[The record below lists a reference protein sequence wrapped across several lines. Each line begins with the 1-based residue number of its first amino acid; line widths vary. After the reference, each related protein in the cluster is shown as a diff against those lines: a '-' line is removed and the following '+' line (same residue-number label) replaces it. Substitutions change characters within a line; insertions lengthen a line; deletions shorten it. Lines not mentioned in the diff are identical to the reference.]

1 MNPRRPLLIQYSK
14 SVPHAHLAVLRSPSP
29 AGKRRLA
36 KRVPLD
42 SFSLREKVAA
52 GRMRVKTLGRYFANA
67 LFSPSPQPP
76 PAGRGRS
83 GARSRT
89 SHRLGQALCLLAA
102 AQLLACSGDASESQF
117 EEANRLYGTG
127 KFAEAASLYQA
138 AATNGVSANLLFNI
152 GNAHYKAGRLGR
164 AMAAY
169 HRSLRLDP
177 RNPETQA
184 NLRFAR
190 EQANTQPPTLTLRQ
204 RWLRNLSLG
213 EWTVLASAAITLFL
227 LLLAARQLKPGAFEG
242 NPSWIRLPGLGALAA
257 ALLLA
262 LAASDHFSDS
272 RAFVI
277 EAKVVVRNGPLE
289 ESPESFKATD
299 GTELL
304 VHDRK
309 GDFLEVE
316 SLLGLKGWIHSDDVE
331 LLTP

>member
-1 MNPRRPLLIQYSK
+1 MNPRRPLLNRQFK
-14 SVPHAHLAVLRSPSP
+14 SVPHAPLVVLRSPSP
-29 AGKRRLA
+29 Q
-36 KRVPLD
+36 
-42 SFSLREKVAA
+42 
-52 GRMRVKTLGRYFANA
+52 
-67 LFSPSPQPP
+67 PS
-76 PAGRGRS
+76 PAGRGRCS
-83 GARSRT
+83 IRGRGST
-89 SHRLGQALCLLAA
+89 ITRLGQALGLLAA
-102 AQLLACSGDASESQF
+102 ALLLAGSSAASEAQF
-117 EEANRLYGTG
+117 EEANRLYETG
-127 KFAEAASLYQA
+127 QFAEAATLYRA
-138 AATNGVSANLLFNI
+138 AGTNRVSANLLFNL
-152 GNAHYKAGRLGR
+152 GNAHYKAGQLGQ

-190 EQANTQPPTLTLRQ
+190 EQANTHPPALTLRQ

-213 EWTVLASAAITLFL
+213 EWTALASAAITLLL

-242 NPSWIRLPGLGALAA
+242 NPSWIRLPALGALAA

-277 EAKVVVRNGPLE
+277 EAKAVVRNGPLE

-309 GDFLEVE
+309 GDFLEIE
-316 SLLGLKGWIHSDDVE
+316 TALGQKGWIHSGNVE
-331 LLTP
+331 WLLP

>member
-1 MNPRRPLLIQYSK
+1 MNPRRLIF
-14 SVPHAHLAVLRSPSP
+14 
-29 AGKRRLA
+29 RRL
-36 KRVPLD
+36 
-42 SFSLREKVAA
+42 
-52 GRMRVKTLGRYFANA
+52 G
-67 LFSPSPQPP
+67 
-76 PAGRGRS
+76 
-83 GARSRT
+83 
-89 SHRLGQALCLLAA
+89 LLAA
-102 AQLLACSGDASESQF
+102 ALIFAGSGVANEAQF
-117 EEANRLYGTG
+117 EDANRLYETG

-138 AATNGVSANLLFNI
+138 AATNGVSANLLFNL
-152 GNAHYKAGRLGR
+152 GNAHFKAGQLGQ

-190 EQANTQPPTLTLRQ
+190 EQANTQPPALTLRQ
-204 RWLRNLSLG
+204 RWLRKLSLG
-213 EWTVLASAAITLFL
+213 EWTALASAAITLLL

-242 NPSWIRLPGLGALAA
+242 NPSWIRLPASGALAA

-277 EAKVVVRNGPLE
+277 AAKAVVRNGPLE

-316 SLLGLKGWIHSDDVE
+316 TSLGQKGWIHSGDVE

>member
-1 MNPRRPLLIQYSK
+1 MNPRRPLLNRQFK
-14 SVPHAHLAVLRSPSP
+14 SVPRAPLAVLRSPSP
-29 AGKRRLA
+29 SGKRRLA

-42 SFSLREKVAA
+42 SFSLREKMAA
-52 GRMRVKTLGRYFANA
+52 GRMSVKTLGRYFANA

-76 PAGRGRS
+76 PAGRWSS

-117 EEANRLYGTG
+117 EDANRLYETG

-138 AATNGVSANLLFNI
+138 AATNGVSASLLFNL
-152 GNAHYKAGRLGR
+152 GNAHYKAGQLGR

-190 EQANTQPPTLTLRQ
+190 EQANTQPPALTLRQ

-213 EWTVLASAAITLFL
+213 EWTALASAAITLLL

-242 NPSWIRLPGLGALAA
+242 NPSWIRLPALGALAA

-277 EAKVVVRNGPLE
+277 KAKAVVRNGPLE

-316 SLLGLKGWIHSDDVE
+316 TSLGEKGWIHSGDVK

>member
-1 MNPRRPLLIQYSK
+1 MNPRRPLLNRQFK
-14 SVPHAHLAVLRSPSP
+14 SVPHAPLVVLRSPSP
-29 AGKRRLA
+29 Q
-36 KRVPLD
+36 
-42 SFSLREKVAA
+42 
-52 GRMRVKTLGRYFANA
+52 
-67 LFSPSPQPP
+67 PS
-76 PAGRGRS
+76 PAGRGRCS
-83 GARSRT
+83 RRST
-89 SHRLGQALCLLAA
+89 ITRLSQALCLLAS

-117 EEANRLYGTG
+117 EDANRLYATG
-127 KFAEAASLYQA
+127 KFTEAASLYQA
-138 AATNGVSANLLFNI
+138 AATNGVSANLLFNL
-152 GNAHYKAGRLGR
+152 GNAHYKAGQLGR

-190 EQANTQPPTLTLRQ
+190 EQANTQPPALTLRQ

-213 EWTVLASAAITLFL
+213 EWTSLASATITLLL

-242 NPSWIRLPGLGALAA
+242 NPSWIRLPALAALAA

-277 EAKVVVRNGPLE
+277 EAKAVVRNGPLE

-316 SLLGLKGWIHSDDVE
+316 TSLGEKGWIHSGDVK

>member
-1 MNPRRPLLIQYSK
+1 MNPRRPLLNRQFK
-14 SVPHAHLAVLRSPSP
+14 SVPHAPLVVLRSPSP
-29 AGKRRLA
+29 Q
-36 KRVPLD
+36 
-42 SFSLREKVAA
+42 
-52 GRMRVKTLGRYFANA
+52 
-67 LFSPSPQPP
+67 PS
-76 PAGRGRS
+76 PAGRGR
-83 GARSRT
+83 RSRRST
-89 SHRLGQALCLLAA
+89 ITRLGQAIGLLAA
-102 AQLLACSGDASESQF
+102 ALLLADSSAASEAQF
-117 EEANRLYGTG
+117 EEANRLYETG
-127 KFAEAASLYQA
+127 QFAEAATLYRA
-138 AATNGVSANLLFNI
+138 AGTNRVSANLLFNL
-152 GNAHYKAGRLGR
+152 GNAHYKDGQLGR

-190 EQANTQPPTLTLRQ
+190 EQANTHPPALTLRQ

-213 EWTVLASAAITLFL
+213 EWTALASAAITLLL

-242 NPSWIRLPGLGALAA
+242 NPSWIRLPALGALGA

-277 EAKVVVRNGPLE
+277 EAKAVVRNGPLE

-309 GDFLEVE
+309 GDFLEIE
-316 SLLGLKGWIHSDDVE
+316 TALGQKGWIHSGNVE
-331 LLTP
+331 LLLP

>member
-1 MNPRRPLLIQYSK
+1 MNPRRPLLIQHSK
-14 SVPHAHLAVLRSPSP
+14 SVPHAPLAVLRSPSP
-29 AGKRRLA
+29 Q
-36 KRVPLD
+36 
-42 SFSLREKVAA
+42 
-52 GRMRVKTLGRYFANA
+52 
-67 LFSPSPQPP
+67 PS
-76 PAGRGRS
+76 PAGRGRCS
-83 GARSRT
+83 RRST
-89 SHRLGQALCLLAA
+89 ITRLGQALCLLAA

-117 EEANRLYGTG
+117 EDANRLYATG
-127 KFAEAASLYQA
+127 KFTEAASLYQA
-138 AATNGVSANLLFNI
+138 AATNGVSANLLFNL
-152 GNAHYKAGRLGR
+152 GNAHYKAGQLGR

-190 EQANTQPPTLTLRQ
+190 EQANTQPPALTLRQ
-204 RWLRNLSLG
+204 RWLRKLSLG
-213 EWTVLASAAITLFL
+213 EWTALASSAITLLL

-242 NPSWIRLPGLGALAA
+242 NPSWIRLPALGALAA

-262 LAASDHFSDS
+262 LAASDHFSDN

-277 EAKVVVRNGPLE
+277 KVKAVVRNGPLE

-316 SLLGLKGWIHSDDVE
+316 TSLGEKGWIHSGDVK
-331 LLTP
+331 LLAP

>member
-1 MNPRRPLLIQYSK
+1 MNPRRPLLNRQFK
-14 SVPHAHLAVLRSPSP
+14 SVPHAPLVVLRSPSP
-29 AGKRRLA
+29 Q
-36 KRVPLD
+36 
-42 SFSLREKVAA
+42 SS
-52 GRMRVKTLGRYFANA
+52 
-67 LFSPSPQPP
+67 
-76 PAGRGRS
+76 PAGRGR
-83 GARSRT
+83 RSRRST
-89 SHRLGQALCLLAA
+89 ITRLGQAIGLLAA
-102 AQLLACSGDASESQF
+102 ALLLAGSSAASEAQF
-117 EEANRLYGTG
+117 EEANRLYETG
-127 KFAEAASLYQA
+127 QFAEAATLYRA
-138 AATNGVSANLLFNI
+138 AGTNRVSANLLFNL
-152 GNAHYKAGRLGR
+152 GNAHYKDGQLGR

-190 EQANTQPPTLTLRQ
+190 EQANTQPPALTLRQ

-213 EWTVLASAAITLFL
+213 EWTALASAAITLLL
-227 LLLAARQLKPGAFEG
+227 LLLAARELKPGAFEG
-242 NPSWIRLPGLGALAA
+242 NPSWIRLPALGALAA

-277 EAKVVVRNGPLE
+277 EAKAVVRNGPLE

-309 GDFLEVE
+309 GDFLEIE
-316 SLLGLKGWIHSDDVE
+316 TALGQKGWIHSGNVE
-331 LLTP
+331 LLLP

>member
-1 MNPRRPLLIQYSK
+1 MNPRRG
-14 SVPHAHLAVLRSPSP
+14 PHRLRI
-29 AGKRRLA
+29 
-36 KRVPLD
+36 
-42 SFSLREKVAA
+42 
-52 GRMRVKTLGRYFANA
+52 
-67 LFSPSPQPP
+67 
-76 PAGRGRS
+76 
-83 GARSRT
+83 
-89 SHRLGQALCLLAA
+89 RLGQALSLLAA
-102 AQLLACSGDASESQF
+102 ALFLSCSSTASEAQF
-117 EEANRLYGTG
+117 EEANRLYETG
-127 KFAEAASLYQA
+127 QFAEAAALYRA
-138 AATNGVSANLLFNI
+138 ATTNGVSANLLFNL
-152 GNAHYKAGRLGR
+152 GNAHFKAGQLGQ

-190 EQANTQPPTLTLRQ
+190 EQANTHPPALTLRQ

-213 EWTVLASAAITLFL
+213 EWTALASAAITLLL
-227 LLLAARQLKPGAFEG
+227 LLLAARELKPGAFEG
-242 NPSWIRLPGLGALAA
+242 NPSWIRLPALGALAA

-277 EAKVVVRNGPLE
+277 EAKAVVRNGPLE

-309 GDFLEVE
+309 GDFLEIE
-316 SLLGLKGWIHSDDVE
+316 TALGQKGWIHSGNVE
-331 LLTP
+331 LLLP